1 MMDILSGDDVYAV
14 VVTNQLVHRARLD
27 PRMMATQS
35 HRLAVNLKTAKGFV
49 PTHQNG
55 LHEEL
60 ESTPL

>member
-1 MMDILSGDDVYAV
+1 M
-14 VVTNQLVHRARLD
+14 T
-27 PRMMATQS
+27 ATKS
-35 HRLAVNLKTAKGFV
+35 HRLAEILETAKGFV